1 MRVRKIC
8 LFKQRQKGVI
18 LIITLV
24 LMVVIALGA
33 VASIRMSGVDEMVNN
48 NTRSRITAMQ
58 AANAAIVDCRQRVF
72 RSAQDM
78 KVQTGG
84 GGMTD
89 EGTQWESIDNWKTS
103 AGKINSVEN
112 GFSTYTAN
120 IRPQCMIED
129 ITEFM
134 AANSTNDNNVNQI
147 VAYRITARGFSPN
160 FQENGDGIQVR
171 GSQAW
176 QQVIVG
182 RTIAVNSK
190 QE

>member
-1 MRVRKIC
+1 MKVRKIC

-33 VASIRMSGVDEMVNN
+33 VASIRMSGVDELVNN

-72 RSAQDM
+72 RSGQG
-78 KVQTGG
+78 VTVLTGVG
-84 GGMTD
+84 GITD
-89 EGTQWESIDNWKTS
+89 EGTQWQTIGNWAAANINVVE
-103 AGKINSVEN
+103 AGFE
-112 GFSTYTAN
+112 TYTDQ
-120 IRPQCMIED
+120 PQCMIEN

-134 AANSTNDNNVNQI
+134 AANSTNDKDVNQI

-160 FQENGDGIQVR
+160 FQENADGVQVR
-171 GSQAW
+171 GAQAW
-176 QQVIVG
+176 QQVVVG
-182 RTIAVNSK
+182 RTLK
-190 QE
+190 